1 MDKEK
6 LKSTSKNLI
15 KSNKKFIDEFKE
27 FINRGSVIDLAVGVV
42 VGGAFT
48 TIVNSLVNDIIM
60 PIASL
65 LIGGVEFKNLKIE
78 IPNFFGT
85 GDKAVIAYGNF
96 LQNVVNFLLIAL
108 CVFIIVKAINRMHE
122 NAEKLKTIKLPKKK

>member
-85 GDKAVIAYGNF
+85 SDKAVIAYGNF

-122 NAEKLKTIKLPKKK
+122 NADKLKTIKLPKKK